1 MKAVALSF
9 DDLGDEQTVT
19 DLLDTLDSLEIKA
32 TFFVTGQDVIER
44 RNIIDRILAKG
55 HNIANGG
62 YSGSNITMMDH
73 QEIYL
78 EIEKGKK
85 IIQKELGIDAELYQ
99 PENGYI
105 NNTIKES
112 AYYADS
118 IITTFNKSPKIDPE
132 KSTEEIIA
140 EMGTGF
146 NPGDMIAIHIGSNK
160 GLNDL
165 TASIAAAVK
174 NAGLDFLTLEELLN
188 TVYSETPAKEI
199 AGWDEIS
206 FNTDFDPN
214 AAVTG
219 QFFEKISTEEKVLF
233 LAFYNWSNDE
243 TITSIL
249 DLLQRLNIKAA
260 FFLRGSDIAQSPS
273 MAAKIDEAGHD
284 VCSSSYNDTDIM
296 TLSVEDVQSE
306 LIQSY
311 HELIQAIGKQPKLYF
326 FSPYL
331 KRNKQII
338 NIILATGFDAIIL
351 PGYNQNAK
359 YLTIED
365 FYNNLEN
372 FENNG
377 QILCLPLPDEPAE
390 INTLTKI
397 VESLQEKGFR
407 LEKLSEY
414 LKPDLQN

>member
-1 MKAVALSF
+1 MINMI
-9 DDLGDEQTVT
+9 
-19 DLLDTLDSLEIKA
+19 LE
-32 TFFVTGQDVIER
+32 
-44 RNIIDRILAKG
+44 KG
-55 HNIANGG
+55 HNLGNGG
-62 YSGSNITMMDH
+62 YTGSNITMMDH

-85 IIQKELGIDAELYQ
+85 IIQKEFGIDVKIYQ

-118 IITTFNKSPKIDPE
+118 IITTFNKSPKNDPE
-132 KSTEEIIA
+132 KLPEQIIA
-140 EMGTGF
+140 EMGNGLF
-146 NPGDMIAIHIGSNK
+146 NPGDIIAIHIDENK
-160 GLNDL
+160 GINELI
-165 TASIAAAVK
+165 ASIASAVK
-174 NAGLDFLTLEELLN
+174 KAGLDFLTVDALLD
-188 TVYSETPAKEI
+188 TDYSETPVEEI

-206 FNTDFDPN
+206 INADFDPN

-219 QFFEKISTEEKVLF
+219 QFFEKIFTEDKVIF
-233 LAFYNWSNDE
+233 LAFYNWGNDE
-243 TITSIL
+243 TVTVLL
-249 DLLQRLNIKAA
+249 DLLQRINIQAA
-260 FFLRGSDIAQSPS
+260 FFLRGSDIAKNPS

-284 VCSSSYNDTDIM
+284 VYSSSYNDTDIM
-296 TLSVEDVQSE
+296 TQSAEDLQNE

-338 NIILATGFDAIIL
+338 NTILAAGFDAIIL
-351 PGYNQNAK
+351 PEYDQSVK

-377 QILCLPLPDEPAE
+377 EILCLPLPDEPAE
-390 INTLTKI
+390 INTLTEI
-397 VESLQEKGFR
+397 INSLQEKGFR
-407 LEKLSEY
+407 LKKLSEY
-414 LKPDLQN
+414 LEPN

>member
-1 MKAVALSF
+1 M
-9 DDLGDEQTVT
+9 
-19 DLLDTLDSLEIKA
+19 
-32 TFFVTGQDVIER
+32 
-44 RNIIDRILAKG
+44 
-55 HNIANGG
+55 
-62 YSGSNITMMDH
+62 
-73 QEIYL
+73 
-78 EIEKGKK
+78 
-85 IIQKELGIDAELYQ
+85 
-99 PENGYI
+99 
-105 NNTIKES
+105 
-112 AYYADS
+112 
-118 IITTFNKSPKIDPE
+118 
-132 KSTEEIIA
+132 
-140 EMGTGF
+140 
-146 NPGDMIAIHIGSNK
+146 
-160 GLNDL
+160 
-165 TASIAAAVK
+165 
-174 NAGLDFLTLEELLN
+174 EELLN

-296 TLSVEDVQSE
+296 TQSVEDLQYE

-365 FYNNLEN
+365 FYNNLKILKTTVKYYVFHCRMNLQKLTSYEN
-372 FENNG
+372 
-377 QILCLPLPDEPAE
+377 CRKSAR
-390 INTLTKI
+390 
-397 VESLQEKGFR
+397 KGIPVG
-407 LEKLSEY
+407 KT
-414 LKPDLQN
+414 Q